1 MNLEEAFDGLS
12 CLSLALRHPSQLK
25 RYISFCL
32 KKYDEL
38 AEKGL
43 PPRGPVTPSED
54 MTVTIPAYHSG
65 GGMSFVELMVLA
77 RTTKVLKPKTI
88 FEIGSNDG
96 LTTAL
101 FILNSEAE
109 AKVWTLDIP
118 PAGAEQTLPLSSD
131 EKLIAS
137 RRLLSVPQSLG
148 LSRYMTILC
157 DSIQFDPS
165 PCRFGAVGPDRCGS
179 RFASRSERYSQ
190 DGKYDDQ

>member
-12 CLSLALRHPSQLK
+12 CLSVRTVTLALRHPSQLK

-65 GGMSFVELMVLA
+65 GGMSFEELMVLA

-88 FEIGSNDG
+88 FEIGSYDG

-101 FILNSEAE
+101 FMLNSEAE
-109 AKVWTLDIP
+109 AKVGPWIFRP
-118 PAGAEQTLPLSSD
+118 QVP
-131 EKLIAS
+131 S
-137 RRLLSVPQSLG
+137 RG
-148 LSRYMTILC
+148 
-157 DSIQFDPS
+157 
-165 PCRFGAVGPDRCGS
+165 CRFPAM
-179 RFASRSERYSQ
+179 
-190 DGKYDDQ
+190 KN